1 VLKAKY
7 NNPLIPFVSYCFF
20 VFAFSGMMLLKQKE
34 HKIKKASFAFW
45 PMIHAF
51 TGNYSANDISI
62 QIRMRE
68 ISTSPITASIIKS
81 ISKFLRAVF
90 LPSESKVSKTATA

>member
-1 VLKAKY
+1 
-7 NNPLIPFVSYCFF
+7 
-20 VFAFSGMMLLKQKE
+20 MMLFKQKE
-34 HKIKKASFAFW
+34 NKIKKASFAFW
-45 PMIHAF
+45 PMIDAF

-68 ISTSPITASIIKS
+68 ISTSPITASILKS

-90 LPSESKVSKTATA
+90 VPSENEVSKTATA

>member
-1 VLKAKY
+1 
-7 NNPLIPFVSYCFF
+7 
-20 VFAFSGMMLLKQKE
+20 MLFKQKE

-62 QIRMRE
+62 QMRMNE

-81 ISKFLRAVF
+81 ISKFLRTV
-90 LPSESKVSKTATA
+90 LVPSENEVSKTATA